1 MLTKRKLSQM
11 ELHAVDKD
19 SYAHFSS
26 DVYSSE
32 HVV

>member
-1 MLTKRKLSQM
+1 MLSKRKLAQM

-19 SYAHFSS
+19 SYAHFSL

-32 HVV
+32 NVV